1 MLGVMEIAIFGI
13 YGIIIIFFV
22 FLAVMEVR
30 KRKESIK
37 KLETDLKNKI
47 KNKFVLSPNDITL
60 IGQAYGLSPS
70 NSRLALYRVYRDIE
84 DKEVFDSLNKLVAE
98 IQENEPFDTMPD
110 EVKPS
115 LSRLQILTS
124 KSNLESDKHLL
135 TPITNILTKYQQ
147 LLEDKKKN
155 QKKSNIAYTLTVAS
169 SLVGIIGLYLAFVS
183 PSAQDIAKE
192 LNDLSKQELHNTQT
206 NRD

>member
-1 MLGVMEIAIFGI
+1 MFNGMEVAVFGI
-13 YGIIIIFFV
+13 YGIIIIFFAC
-22 FLAVMEVR
+22 FAVVEVR
-30 KRKESIK
+30 KRNENIK
-37 KLETDLKNKI
+37 NLEADLKNKI
-47 KNKFVLSPNDITL
+47 KNKFELTSNDITL
-60 IGQAYGLSPS
+60 IGQAYGLSPT

-84 DKEVFDSLNKLVAE
+84 DKEVFDALNKLVAE

-115 LSRLQILTS
+115 LSRLQVLTS
-124 KSNLESDKHLL
+124 KSDVESDKHLL

-147 LLEDKKKN
+147 LLEDKKKT

-169 SLVGIIGLYLAFVS
+169 SLVGVVGLYFAFVS

-192 LNDLSKQELHNTQT
+192 LNDISKQELHNKQI
-206 NRD
+206 NAD

>member
-1 MLGVMEIAIFGI
+1 MFDGMNLAIFGI
-13 YGIIIIFFV
+13 YGIIAIFFV
-22 FLAVMEVR
+22 SFAVMEAR
-30 KRKESIK
+30 KRRENIK
-37 KLETDLKNKI
+37 KLEADLKNKI
-47 KNKFVLSPNDITL
+47 KNKFELSSKDITL

-115 LSRLQILTS
+115 LSRLQVLTS
-124 KSNLESDKHLL
+124 KSDVESDKHLL

-147 LLEDKKKN
+147 LLEDKKKT
-155 QKKSNIAYTLTVAS
+155 QKKSNIAYTLTIAS
-169 SLVGIIGLYLAFVS
+169 SLVGVIGLYFAFVS

-192 LNDLSKQELHNTQT
+192 LNDISEQELHNKQI
-206 NRD
+206 NAD

>member
-1 MLGVMEIAIFGI
+1 MFDIMSLTVFGI
-13 YGIIIIFFV
+13 YGILIILFV
-22 FLAVMEVR
+22 PFAVVEIR
-30 KRKESIK
+30 KRKENIK
-37 KLETDLKNKI
+37 KLEADLKNKI
-47 KNKFVLSPNDITL
+47 KSNFDLSSNDITL

-84 DKEVFDSLNKLVAE
+84 DKEVFDALNKLVAE

-115 LSRLQILTS
+115 LSRLQVLTT
-124 KSNLESDKHLL
+124 KSDVESDKHLL

-147 LLEDKKKN
+147 LLEDKKKT

-169 SLVGIIGLYLAFVS
+169 SLVSVISLYFAFVS

-192 LNDLSKQELHNTQT
+192 LKGISKQEIHN
-206 NRD
+206 NLNNVD